1 MLFYNIRLL
10 GSLLESFLVLR
21 TARERCLS
29 GVAKRLENSFVCVGM
44 GWWRRGDTERVPAL
58 GCPLNTNVGGTV
70 NQVNTLLRL
79 TAESAATTAQW

>member
-21 TARERCLS
+21 TARERFLR

-79 TAESAATTAQW
+79 TAESAATTGQW